1 MSILAHSSY
10 LHCYR
15 EVRVRLLSG
24 CEIGVTL
31 YKELVVSKDPMRQY
45 SDTSCP
51 ATRKL
56 FKSLRAIENLIACK
70 KRCCSSATTPK
81 VYLCCRRERK
91 RTHSAWSAC
100 QGGAGDPAP
109 RGKDGGTVWLPQDKT
124 CSYLA
129 VRVKGSTPNTRRTN
143 IYQYCNQLGISGSW
157 NN

>member
-15 EVRVRLLSG
+15 ELRVRLLSG
-24 CEIGVTL
+24 SGIGVIL
-31 YKELVVSKDPMRQY
+31 YKELVVSKDPIHQY

-81 VYLCCRRERK
+81 VYLCRRRERK

-100 QGGAGDPAP
+100 QGRAGDSAP
-109 RGKDGGTVWLPQDKT
+109 RGKDGGTVWLPPGQDMQLFSSASKGEH
-124 CSYLA
+124 SQYKKDKYL
-129 VRVKGSTPNTRRTN
+129 P
-143 IYQYCNQLGISGSW
+143 IL
-157 NN
+157 